1 MSQILFLLLCVLG
14 GCNDK
19 SGSDSGDSVDSDLA
33 LAAELWEAISG
44 YNFWGQ
50 HPDFLGIQ
58 ESADGTHGAFVQV
71 WYDSSAEAAILEGSE
86 IPDGS
91 ILVKQGYGDAEG
103 TELLNLTVMWKI
115 DGYDP
120 DNADWFWARYLPD
133 TGEVTLAGAESA
145 CSGCHKSQDVD
156 NDLVLF
162 LE

>member
-1 MSQILFLLLCVLG
+1 MSRTLLFVLCGLI

-19 SGSDSGDSVDSDLA
+19 GGGDSGDLDPDLA

-44 YNFWGQ
+44 YSLWTQ
-50 HPDFLGIQ
+50 HPDFMGIQ
-58 ESADGTHGAFVQV
+58 ESADGTHGDYVQV
-71 WYDSSAEAAILEGSE
+71 WYDTSAEAAFLAGTE

-91 ILVKQGYGDAEG
+91 ILVKQGYSDAEG
-103 TELLNLTVMWKI
+103 SELLNLTVMWKI

-120 DNADWFWARYLPD
+120 DNADWFWARYVPD
-133 TGEVTLAGAESA
+133 TGEVTLAGAETA
-145 CSGCHKSQDVD
+145 CSGCHKSLDVD